1 MVNDKF
7 LIRKNENW
15 PATLNLPKLT
25 AIYLDNE
32 EYCYDENNI
41 YQTNGLDEVKDS
53 LIITLKRNGNINM
66 DLFEEW
72 LNKKYNKNIKR
83 ALTAASYK
91 NIDNSLSEKDIAN
104 DLATYG
110 DALIRFC
117 YAKILLDKCTQY
129 SKEIEKYVTDER
141 FVSIIARHYD
151 LLKYI
156 RFDCKDVNIV
166 KDYDYK
172 KPNKTSGNN
181 KKDSPHKYIA
191 TAVEAMV
198 AAIYLN
204 IGKKFKPIIK
214 LMRYWMYLKN

>member
-1 MVNDKF
+1 M
-7 LIRKNENW
+7 
-15 PATLNLPKLT
+15 
-25 AIYLDNE
+25 
-32 EYCYDENNI
+32 
-41 YQTNGLDEVKDS
+41 
-53 LIITLKRNGNINM
+53 IIFKRNGNINM

-91 NIDNSLSEKDIAN
+91 NIDHSLSEKDIAN

-117 YAKILLDKCTQY
+117 YAKILLSDNKQYIKY

-156 RFDCKDVNIV
+156 NFDYKDVNIV

-181 KKDSPHKYIA
+181 KKDSLHKYIA

-204 IGKKFKPIIK
+204 IDEK
-214 LMRYWMYLKN
+214 LDLIVELMKSWMDLEN

>member
-1 MVNDKF
+1 M
-7 LIRKNENW
+7 
-15 PATLNLPKLT
+15 
-25 AIYLDNE
+25 
-32 EYCYDENNI
+32 
-41 YQTNGLDEVKDS
+41 
-53 LIITLKRNGNINM
+53 IIFKRNGNINM

-91 NIDNSLSEKDIAN
+91 NIDHSLSEKDIAN

-117 YAKILLDKCTQY
+117 YARILLDKCTQY

-156 RFDCKDVNIV
+156 EFDYRDVNIV

-172 KPNKTSGNN
+172 KT
-181 KKDSPHKYIA
+181 
-191 TAVEAMV
+191 
-198 AAIYLN
+198 
-204 IGKKFKPIIK
+204 
-214 LMRYWMYLKN
+214 